1 MKNAKQFGYYD
12 RTEACHEDG
21 SDQPIEGWAGD
32 GYYVLTANIN
42 GLPCLVGYDTEAE
55 AKAAAQA
62 GVASTRKQT
71 TERQIMKNTKI
82 ENYSVRESRNGQF
95 IPQVNGK
102 DVSPTSFDRER
113 ALGIARQSW
122 EKSDK
127 LTCTPA
133 VAAVRPVKAEF
144 LRHPT
149 HAPECSVNVGLAHGE
164 ICNCHRMLNP
174 VTSELAAKCA
184 AGALDGLGCE
194 NADYY
199 HAEFAKIE
207 KSIPRYARD
216 GVTLIKLACGCKVQ
230 RGAYDDSPHELLFCA
245 THKAAPDLLAALEKA
260 LPLLDYLHKTPKHN
274 PLQQDLTDEAFNT
287 VLATLAS
294 ANGKK

>member
-127 LTCTPA
+127 LTCSPA
-133 VAAVRPVKAEF
+133 VAAGELDAKFAAAWQKSIEAGSVRVP
-144 LRHPT
+144 
-149 HAPECSVNVGLAHGE
+149 SVLE
-164 ICNCHRMLNP
+164 
-174 VTSELAAKCA
+174 CA
-184 AGALDGLGCE
+184 AVALDGLGCE